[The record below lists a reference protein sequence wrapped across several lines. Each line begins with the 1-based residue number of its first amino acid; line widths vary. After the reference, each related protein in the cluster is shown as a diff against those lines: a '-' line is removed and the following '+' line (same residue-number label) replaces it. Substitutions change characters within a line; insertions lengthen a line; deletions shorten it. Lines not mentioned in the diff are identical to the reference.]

1 MNRFLEHAIKSKAF
15 IWSVNGIFMLHV
27 LHMMVGQ
34 CRLVMTVISAW
45 RVFIPSFIHGLKPAN
60 MVQFLFWNLFK
71 DCDQKNLW
79 ANTFPRQPF
88 NNIWENNLWEN
99 NLKLVLG
106 PLYTRSQ
113 GGNKNLRP
121 ALSIFGL
128 QIGPKLLIN
137 ARTLAPR
144 VANWPPKFD
153 GVLFSA
159 LGPTQGHNDLDRQF
173 YKPH

>member
-1 MNRFLEHAIKSKAF
+1 LACLRTKVYSYIETCKYGAIF
-15 IWSVNGIFMLHV
+15 V
-27 LHMMVGQ
+27 LKFVQ
-34 CRLVMTVISAW
+34 
-45 RVFIPSFIHGLKPAN
+45 GLWP
-60 MVQFLFWNLFK
+60 
-71 DCDQKNLW
+71 KNLW

-88 NNIWENNLWEN
+88 NNAWEN
-99 NLKLVLG
+99 NLKHVLG

-113 GGNKNLRP
+113 GGQKNLGP
-121 ALSIFGL
+121 TLSIFGL